1 MFELRSTL
9 LKNFTTPVRY
19 KYPEDPWP
27 MHIEDTFEVAPD
39 DTESYVF
46 GILERSVLQITV
58 SADTNLKI
66 SLSDDWGEPPSIGWM
81 FFAVTASQAACEFG
95 VPYTG
100 GLRVTLFNTGTTP
113 ATGSIVL
120 DVDVSGVPEELYRD
134 PEEDSL

>member
-9 LKNFTTPVRY
+9 MKNFTTPVRY

-39 DTESYVF
+39 DSDAYTFE
-46 GILERSVLQITV
+46 ILERSVLHITV
-58 SADTNLKI
+58 NADTNLEI
-66 SLSDDWGEPPSIGWM
+66 SLSDDQRELSSIGWA
-81 FFAVTASQAACEFG
+81 FFAVTASQATCEFG

-100 GLRVTLFNTGTTP
+100 NLRVTLFNTGTTP
-113 ATGSIVL
+113 ATGSIIL

-134 PEEDSL
+134 PE